1 MTVHTINLQVR
12 DFVGDLLINNLSE
25 FGKKHALDTI
35 IRHDLG
41 AMRYE
46 IKLYDKEILFRVEI
60 ERSRI
65 TVVCLSTEC
74 VDPPEVGEYTS
85 VNDLPNWVQERIAV
99 LLLMS
104 SKPPTQFVE
113 GIGRRISENVFWVF
127 KPDQ

>member
-85 VNDLPNWVQERIAV
+85 VSDLPNWVQERIAV